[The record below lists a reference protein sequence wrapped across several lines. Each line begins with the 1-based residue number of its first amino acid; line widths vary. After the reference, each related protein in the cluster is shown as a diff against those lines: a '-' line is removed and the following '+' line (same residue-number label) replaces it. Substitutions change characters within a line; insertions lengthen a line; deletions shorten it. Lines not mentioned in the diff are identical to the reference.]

1 VSRFQNAPI
10 NWGIL
15 KCQNSCCPLI
25 RECDETLYA
34 VVKLELKPNNH
45 SKDPTVREI
54 AEKVMKNV
62 ERIWLKSSIPVILH
76 KRVLQ
81 IIRAYRDR
89 CMKFIEPFKGRRND
103 EKYKA
108 KIRSFREDSSCKL
121 SLSLLASVYLTVTER
136 SISRFQSRNNHF
148 YRISAHFA

>member
-1 VSRFQNAPI
+1 MPELVLPI
-10 NWGIL
+10 
-15 KCQNSCCPLI
+15 LI

-76 KRVLQ
+76 KRVLK

-89 CMKFIEPFKGRRND
+89 CMKFIKPFKGRRND

-108 KIRSFREDSSCKL
+108 KLGASGRTVVANFRYC
-121 SLSLLASVYLTVTER
+121 
-136 SISRFQSRNNHF
+136 
-148 YRISAHFA
+148 